1 MSNCNELNFR
11 SGNKCTQVDIGFDYS
26 KTITYTDNA
35 GAAIDLTGFVLDCD
49 IKDVLGGSVIIAM
62 PEVAND
68 QTTCL
73 YIADR
78 TTGVILFQIKKADT
92 AITPASYPYEITI
105 TNPSTDESIFLQGII
120 EFANRGF

>member
-1 MSNCNELNFR
+1 MSNCNEMNFQ

-26 KTITYTDNA
+26 KTITYTDNS
-35 GAAIDLTGFVLDCD
+35 GVAIDLTGFVLDCD
-49 IKDVLGGSVIIAM
+49 IKDALGGSVIIAM
-62 PEVAND
+62 PEVGND
-68 QTTCL
+68 QTTGL

-92 AITPASYPYEITI
+92 AITAASYPYEITI
-105 TNPSTDESIFLQGII
+105 TNPSTDDSVFLQGII